1 MAGSAS
7 EKIRDNRDTLAAL
20 ATSDLNSA
28 KWARELLEAADVN
41 YKCGCGGY
49 LQSTDRQNVYW
60 CADCEREITETG
72 GVVSQ

>member
-7 EKIRDNRDTLAAL
+7 EKIRDKRDTLAAL

-28 KWARELLEAADVN
+28 KWAIELLEAANVN

-49 LQSTDRQNVYW
+49 LQSTERKKVYR
-60 CADCEREITETG
+60 CADCEQEITETG
-72 GVVSQ
+72 GSA

>member
-41 YKCGCGGY
+41 YKCPCGGY
-49 LQSTDRQNVYW
+49 LQSTDRETVYR
-60 CADCEREITETG
+60 CVDCEQKTTEIGGGRE
-72 GVVSQ
+72 

>member
-28 KWARELLEAADVN
+28 KWARELLEAVDVN

-49 LQSTDRQNVYW
+49 LQPTDRENVYR
-60 CADCEREITETG
+60 CADCERETTEIG
-72 GVVSQ
+72 GGRE